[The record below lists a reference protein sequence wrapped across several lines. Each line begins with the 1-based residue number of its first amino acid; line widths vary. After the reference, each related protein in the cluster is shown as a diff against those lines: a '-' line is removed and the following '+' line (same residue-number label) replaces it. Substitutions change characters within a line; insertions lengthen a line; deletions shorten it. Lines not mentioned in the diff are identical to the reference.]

1 MWLVILVLLKSAVIA
16 DESDVRDDMF
26 ITDLVTISEIQN
38 TDKDYIHVAM
48 IICDSNKTNSQQN
61 RIKNGS
67 KSRGHIN
74 VYFQLFK

>member
-1 MWLVILVLLKSAVIA
+1 MWLVILVLLKSDVIA

>member
-1 MWLVILVLLKSAVIA
+1 MLKAAVIA

>member
-26 ITDLVTISEIQN
+26 INDLIHISEIQN
-38 TDKDYIHVAM
+38 TNKDYIHIAM

>member
-61 RIKNGS
+61 RIKNDS